1 MTARNHVV
9 LEFPAI
15 PQNVEFARVAVAC
28 FASQIDSFTLE
39 EIDDVK
45 LIVSEAVSNVVL
57 HGYDAPGGPVRV
69 TASRDG
75 HTLAIGVEDEGR
87 GIPDV
92 DRARQPAFTTD
103 PDRMGMGFTIME
115 ALSDELEVLSTPG
128 AGVRVKMKKTPSRTG
143 NGRDIQG
150 A

>member
-1 MTARNHVV
+1 MGTTNHMT

-15 PQNVEFARVAVAC
+15 AQNVEFARVAVAC
-28 FASQIDSFTLE
+28 FASQIDSFTME
-39 EIDDVK
+39 EIDDIK

-57 HGYDAPGGPVRV
+57 HGYDNPGGLVRV
-69 TASRDG
+69 HGSIEDG
-75 HTLAIGVEDEGR
+75 ILTITVEDTGR

-92 DRARQPAFTTD
+92 EQARQPAFTTS

-115 ALSDELEVLSTPG
+115 ALSDQLDVTSRPG
-128 AGVRVKMKKTPSRTG
+128 AGVRVTMKKAPRMTG
-143 NGRDIQG
+143 SEEHERG

>member
-1 MTARNHVV
+1 MNAKNHVV

-39 EIDDVK
+39 EIDDIK
-45 LIVSEAVSNVVL
+45 LIVSEAVSNAVL
-57 HGYDAPGGPVRV
+57 HGYDAPGGVVRV
-69 TASRDG
+69 RASTEDNM
-75 HTLAIGVEDEGR
+75 LSISVEDEGR
-87 GIPDV
+87 GISDV
-92 DRARQPAFTTD
+92 GLARQPAFTTA

-115 ALSDELEVLSTPG
+115 ALSDEMSVSSTPG
-128 AGVRVKMKKTPSRTG
+128 AGVQVTMRKRPRGPGTEDDGQR
-143 NGRDIQG
+143 